1 MTSRGPRRVQRCRQC
16 ENLKGGHTNQRAHRV
31 PCLCIF
37 YALQVNFP
45 NHATIVHIVGKHR
58 GRAGGGEEV
67 EQEGDEELEQR
78 GREESKEQLPPTRE
92 GKEQEE
98 EESFCFG
105 QNWFTQTETELTFKL
120 LPHADQV

>member
-1 MTSRGPRRVQRCRQC
+1 MCPAYASFT
-16 ENLKGGHTNQRAHRV
+16 
-31 PCLCIF
+31 LCKLI
-37 YALQVNFP
+37 FP
-45 NHATIVHIVGKHR
+45 NHVTIVHIVGKHR

-78 GREESKEQLPPTRE
+78 GREASKEQLPPTRE

-105 QNWFTQTETELTFKL
+105 QNVFAQTETELTFKL
-120 LPHADQV
+120 I